1 MGKSNSLLNLISHQQ
16 DIDKIF
22 LYAKEPYKAKYQ
34 FLINKRERTRWK
46 DSKTFIEYSNYMDH
60 IYKSIEEYNPN
71 KNRKTLITN
80 DDVIA
85 DVLRNKK
92 T

>member
-1 MGKSNSLLNLISHQQ
+1 
-16 DIDKIF
+16 
-22 LYAKEPYKAKYQ
+22 
-34 FLINKRERTRWK
+34 
-46 DSKTFIEYSNYMDH
+46 MDH

-71 KNRKTLITN
+71 KNRKTLIAN

>member
-22 LYAKEPYKAKYQ
+22 LYAKDPCKAKYQ

-46 DSKTFIEYSNYMDH
+46 DSEAFIEYSNYMDH
-60 IYKSIEEYNPN
+60 IYKNIEEYNPN
-71 KNRKTLITN
+71 KKRKTLIAY